1 MDMDALSTGV
11 PLSLFQPL
19 LILPEQHFDP
29 PHKLA
34 PEYRLMIAVLDD
46 AVWCLE
52 KYRLPRDARGRR
64 LFHRAKRW
72 LLAREPHWPY
82 SFESIC
88 AVLDLDA
95 NAVRY
100 RLGLMPGP
108 PPVAAVREVPPAS
121 RRKPKTCKHLQLK
134 RNGTNGRFERM
145 EEERP

>member
-34 PEYRLMIAVLDD
+34 PEYRLMI
-46 AVWCLE
+46 
-52 KYRLPRDARGRR
+52 
-64 LFHRAKRW
+64 
-72 LLAREPHWPY
+72 
-82 SFESIC
+82 
-88 AVLDLDA
+88 
-95 NAVRY
+95 AVRY